1 MTYPFL
7 KGYCRK
13 PGVLGTPGNI
23 IDVQDADYT
32 ALENKRNRNDF
43 ESVQCNP
50 VSGGAANWISGSIGD
65 VDDLGVHSF
74 SIR

>member
-1 MTYPFL
+1 MHIT
-7 KGYCRK
+7 
-13 PGVLGTPGNI
+13 
-23 IDVQDADYT
+23 
-32 ALENKRNRNDF
+32 LENKRNRNDF

-50 VSGGAANWISGSIGD
+50 VSGGDANWIAGSIGD